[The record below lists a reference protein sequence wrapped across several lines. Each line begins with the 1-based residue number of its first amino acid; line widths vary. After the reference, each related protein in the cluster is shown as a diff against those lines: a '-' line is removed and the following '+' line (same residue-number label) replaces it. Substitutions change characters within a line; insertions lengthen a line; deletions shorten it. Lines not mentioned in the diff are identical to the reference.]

1 MAEAILYGVA
11 QTIIENLG
19 SMVFAEIG
27 SMWGVKDEFEK
38 LKVTVSAVQAV
49 LLDAEEQ
56 QVKNQQVKHWLVRL
70 RDAVYDADDL
80 LTEFYTEDMRQRV
93 MGGDETAKSVS
104 TSLTTYIKPTFIIS
118 SLKQLASRRDM
129 AKKITSMRERFD
141 AIAIDMNKFQFVVHP
156 SETRVVTRVRDQ
168 TYSFVCEEDVIG
180 REEDKKAIIDL
191 LLDYDVQENVSFI
204 SIVGI
209 GGLGKTTLAQ
219 YVYND
224 EEVKNYFE
232 LRMWVCVSDVFDVKT
247 IAEKIIRCADVSK
260 HENLDMEQV
269 QNKLRETL
277 NQKKYLLVLDD
288 VWNED
293 EERWYNLKRLLIGG
307 SKGSKVVITTR
318 TKLVAEITSTISP
331 YHLKGLLE
339 NQSWSLFKQMAFR
352 KVQEMIN
359 PNLEAIGRDIVQKC
373 CGVPLAIKAIGRILF
388 FKKTED
394 EWLYIKNKELTNVT
408 QEENNSGILPIL
420 KLSYDH
426 LPSHLKCCFAYC
438 SLFPKDHEI
447 SKLSLINLW
456 IAQGFIQSSNEKLHM
471 EDVAN
476 DYCMDLLWRSFFQE
490 ATEDGL
496 GNVISFKMHDLIHDL
511 AQSISR
517 VECTYIDSNIE
528 NVKENVRHLSI
539 ASHNVLKKDLSS
551 LLKAKKIRTLMF
563 LGEERSSCQ
572 ESTLETLFSSLR
584 CLRTLD
590 LHDSN
595 IKTVPDSIEMLTYLK
610 YLDLSKNNIEVLP
623 SSITRLLN
631 LQTLNLSYCYKL
643 KELPGNIQNLFNLR
657 NLELKGCNN
666 LTHMPP
672 GLGQLTSLQVLPLFI
687 VNKELTCTGLPL
699 LDKLNNLRG
708 ELRIE
713 IKVRVEDATSKAKAA
728 NLKDKQHLRIL
739 ELIWWDKLGN
749 DVAGVCEDEN
759 LMEGLQPHRNLKKL
773 KVEGYQG
780 VRFPSWLPSLT
791 GLVILEISKSMCQHL
806 SPMYQLPNLRNL
818 SLVSMHGLEYISD
831 REITEEIS
839 ASSTFFPSLE
849 SLKLWSCPNLKG
861 WWRRATVGVA
871 TSSQQYQPHVSFPRL
886 LQLEIEFCENLT
898 CMPLFPNLEKPLR
911 LKKCSC
917 NPLQQTMN
925 MKAISSVPSASNSS
939 PPLSKLKFLSL
950 TFIEDI
956 EFLPEQWLQNLAS
969 LEYLEIYGCSRLKS
983 LSLSLFMQH
992 LTSRKTLF
1000 ISECEEVDLFCDED
1014 THSVGVSPQITVL
1027 ENLQISDCP
1036 NLISLPEGIGNLTAL
1051 QNLKIFYLPRLVSLS
1066 EGIGNL
1072 TALQNLDISYL
1083 PCLVSLPE
1091 GIGNLTAL
1099 QNLDIS
1105 SLPCLISLP
1114 EGIGNL
1120 TALQNLKIYSLPCLV
1135 SLPEGIGNLTAL
1147 QNLKIFDLPRLV
1159 SLPEGIGNLTALQKL
1174 RIFHLPRLVSLPEGI
1189 GNLTALQNL
1198 DIFSLPRLV
1207 SLPEGIGNLTA
1218 LQNLDMSNLPCLVSL
1233 PEGIGNLTALQKLR
1247 IFKLPCLVSLP
1258 EGIGNLTALQNLEIY
1273 SLPRLVSLPEG
1284 IGNLTALQKLE
1295 ISSLPCL
1302 VSLPEG
1308 IGNLTALQNLDIS
1321 SLPCL
1326 ISLPE
1331 GIGNLTALQKLQIYN
1346 LPCLIS
1352 LPEGIGN
1359 LTALQKLQISNLPC
1373 LISLPEGIGNLTAL
1387 QKLGIYS
1394 LPRLVSLPEGIGNL
1408 TALQKLRIYSL
1419 PCLVSLPEGIRSLTS
1434 LKRFD
1439 VRSCANLTSLP
1450 SGMHRLSS

>member
-27 SMWGVKDEFEK
+27 SMWGVEDEFEK
-38 LKVTVSAVQAV
+38 LKDTVSAVQAV

-56 QVKNQQVKHWLVRL
+56 QVKNYQVKHWLVRL

-80 LTEFYTEDMRQRV
+80 LTEFYTEDMRLRV
-93 MGGDETAKSVS
+93 IGDDEMTKTVRTYQSNPITAFF
-104 TSLTTYIKPTFIIS
+104 TSS
-118 SLKQLASRRDM
+118 SQLPFCHDM
-129 AKKITSMRERFD
+129 AKKITAMRERFD
-141 AIAIDMNKFQFVVHP
+141 AIANDMNKFQFVVHP
-156 SETRVVTRVRDQ
+156 SETRVVTRERGQ
-168 TYSFVCEEDVIG
+168 TCSFVCEEEVIG

-219 YVYND
+219 YVFND
-224 EEVKNYFE
+224 EKVKNYFD
-232 LRMWVCVSDVFDVKT
+232 LRMWVSVSDVFDVKT

-293 EERWYNLKRLLIGG
+293 EEKWCNLKRLLIRG

-318 TKLVAEITSTISP
+318 TKLVAAITSTILPS
-331 YHLKGLLE
+331 YHLKGLSE

-447 SKLSLINLW
+447 SKFSLINLW
-456 IAQGFIQSSNEKLHM
+456 IAQGFIQLSNEKLHM

-490 ATEDGL
+490 AREDSF

-528 NVKENVRHLSI
+528 NVKKNVRHLSI

-551 LLKAKKIRTLMF
+551 LFKAKKIRTLI
-563 LGEERSSCQ
+563 LITGEKESSCQ
-572 ESTLETLFSSLR
+572 KPPLEILFSSLR
-584 CLRTLD
+584 CLRALSLRGSD
-590 LHDSN
+590 
-595 IKTVPDSIEMLTYLK
+595 IIYVPNSIEELTYLK
-610 YLDLSKNNIEVLP
+610 YLDLSRNKIRVLP
-623 SSITRLLN
+623 ISITRLLN
-631 LQTLNLSYCYKL
+631 LQTLNLSYCGKL
-643 KELPGNIQNLFNLR
+643 KELPGNVQNLFNLR
-657 NLELKGCNN
+657 NLELEGCDS
-666 LTHMPP
+666 LTYMPP

-687 VNKELTCTGLPL
+687 VNEGLTCGGLPEL
-699 LDKLNNLRG
+699 NKLNNLRG

-728 NLKDKQHLRIL
+728 NLKDKQHLRKL
-739 ELIWWDKLGN
+739 VLIWDEELGN

-780 VRFPSWLPSLT
+780 VRFPSWLRSLT
-791 GLVILEISKSMCQHL
+791 GLVMLKISNSMCQYL
-806 SPMYQLPNLRNL
+806 SPMYQLPNLRDL
-818 SLVSMHGLEYISD
+818 SLEHMDGLEYISD
-831 REITEEIS
+831 REITEGIS

-849 SLKLWSCPNLKG
+849 SLKLQNCPNLKG

-871 TSSQQYQPHVSFPRL
+871 TSSQQYQQHVSFPRL
-886 LQLEIEFCENLT
+886 LQLEIRGCKNLT

-911 LKKCSC
+911 LTECSC

-925 MKAISSVPSASNSS
+925 MKAISLVPSASNSS
-939 PPLSKLKFLSL
+939 PPLSKLKILSL
-950 TFIEDI
+950 SGIEDI

-969 LEYLEIYGCSRLKS
+969 LEELRIEKCDRLKS

-992 LTSRKTLF
+992 LTSLKTLF
-1000 ISECEEVDLFCDED
+1000 ISECKEVDLFCDED
-1014 THSVGVSPQITVL
+1014 TQSVGVSPQITDL
-1027 ENLQISDCP
+1027 E
-1036 NLISLPEGIGNLTAL
+1036 
-1051 QNLKIFYLPRLVSLS
+1051 
-1066 EGIGNL
+1066 
-1072 TALQNLDISYL
+1072 
-1083 PCLVSLPE
+1083 
-1091 GIGNLTAL
+1091 
-1099 QNLDIS
+1099 
-1105 SLPCLISLP
+1105 
-1114 EGIGNL
+1114 
-1120 TALQNLKIYSLPCLV
+1120 
-1135 SLPEGIGNLTAL
+1135 
-1147 QNLKIFDLPRLV
+1147 IFDLPRLV
-1159 SLPEGIGNLTALQKL
+1159 SLPEGIGNLTALQDL
-1174 RIFHLPRLVSLPEGI
+1174 EIFDLPRLVSLPEGI
-1189 GNLTALQNL
+1189 GNLTALQDL
-1198 DIFSLPRLV
+1198 AISDLPCLV

-1218 LQNLDMSNLPCLVSL
+1218 LPNLRISDLPCLVSL
-1233 PEGIGNLTALQKLR
+1233 PEGIGNLTALQDLE
-1247 IFKLPCLVSLP
+1247 ISDLPCLVSLP
-1258 EGIGNLTALQNLEIY
+1258 EGIGNLTALQNLEI
-1273 SLPRLVSLPEG
+1273 S
-1284 IGNLTALQKLE
+1284 
-1295 ISSLPCL
+1295 
-1302 VSLPEG
+1302 
-1308 IGNLTALQNLDIS
+1308 D
-1321 SLPCL
+1321 LPCL
-1326 ISLPE
+1326 I
-1331 GIGNLTALQKLQIYN
+1331 
-1346 LPCLIS
+1346 
-1352 LPEGIGN
+1352 
-1359 LTALQKLQISNLPC
+1359 
-1373 LISLPEGIGNLTAL
+1373 
-1387 QKLGIYS
+1387 
-1394 LPRLVSLPEGIGNL
+1394 
-1408 TALQKLRIYSL
+1408 
-1419 PCLVSLPEGIRSLTS
+1419 SLPEGIRSLTS
-1434 LKRFD
+1434 LKRFH

-1450 SGMHRLSS
+1450 SGMHRLSSLETLIISKCPHLKERYQKGIGEIAHVPYFQYYDD